1 MKMELHLKF
10 VKTGCGTFSFV
21 VGKMFNDVPSYRV
34 GKEIRADL
42 KGSLSFPTSITR
54 KGTRYTHLR
63 SSKKL
68 PILCIAPPPFRP
80 PPFDDITGI
89 RLREIVWDVYDSGL
103 LPHKIRGND
112 KTGGKVVT
120 PCQKPPDD

>member
-54 KGTRYTHLR
+54 KGTRYLN
-63 SSKKL
+63 
-68 PILCIAPPPFRP
+68 PPCAHQN
-80 PPFDDITGI
+80 DDITGFLSYRYLGFGI
-89 RLREIVWDVYDSGL
+89 KIDLR
-103 LPHKIRGND
+103 
-112 KTGGKVVT
+112 
-120 PCQKPPDD
+120 